1 MTRKRLGAIDRDS
14 ISEVRGAAEEAARD
28 RRGGSTLKAPPIAQV
43 AGAAARSIEDEILRL
58 RRENDHL
65 QEQGSALADAERD
78 GLVIRLLPLHAV
90 DANAQSRDRR
100 VLDRDSEA
108 WLELKESLRSRG
120 QQVPI
125 EVKSPEGEGG
135 TYGLISGY
143 RRLSALQELLA
154 ETGEHRFA
162 TVKALV
168 SRARDG
174 VESMVAMIEENEI
187 RQGVSFYERGRI
199 CCLAAEQGLCPSV
212 DNAIEAL
219 FPNSSRNRRYKIRN
233 FTVIH
238 QRIGSY
244 LDFPEAIG
252 ERLGGRLAQALKEGR
267 EHELVAVLSD
277 RDSRFPDAEAE
288 LLLLDA
294 FVARKPPF
302 TPVKKAAPVREIRFQ
317 WEGQGGLRATAKAKG
332 KVVTLKLDGLWVE
345 TEAELE
351 RLLERIGHA
360 VSD

>member
-1 MTRKRLGAIDRDS
+1 MTRKRLGAIDRES

-28 RRGGSTLKAPPIAQV
+28 RRSGATLKAPPIAQV

-58 RRENDHL
+58 RRENEHL
-65 QEQGSALADAERD
+65 HEQGSALADAERD
-78 GLVIRLLPLHAV
+78 GLLIRLIPL
-90 DANAQSRDRR
+90 DAIDTNLQSRDRR

-125 EVKSPEGEGG
+125 EVMGPAREGG

-143 RRLSALQELLA
+143 RRLSALRDLLA
-154 ETGEHRFA
+154 ETGDDRFA
-162 TVKALV
+162 TIKALV

-174 VESMVAMIEENEI
+174 VDAMVAMIEENEI

-212 DNAIEAL
+212 DDAIEAL

-238 QRIGSY
+238 QRIGAY

-267 EHELVAVLSD
+267 EQELVAVLSD
-277 RDSRFPDAEAE
+277 RESRFPDAEAE
-288 LLLLDA
+288 LHLLDA
-294 FVARKPPF
+294 FIARTPPF
-302 TPVKKAAPVREIRFQ
+302 APVRKASSVREIFAR
-317 WEGQGGLRATAKAKG
+317 WEGQGGLRASAKAKG
-332 KVVTLKLDGLWVE
+332 AIVTLRLDGLAVK
-345 TEAELE
+345 TEADLA
-351 RLLERIGHA
+351 RLLERIVHA
-360 VSD
+360 ASE